1 MAASSRLSGQIFGRR
16 RLAHIHCK
24 LPQTVPKKQKSE
36 PPPLRKPLSRER
48 ILKAALALTDK
59 DGIESLSMRN
69 LAAALGVEAMSLYK
83 HVANKDAVLDGLV
96 ELILREMEIPPAGTP
111 WREAMRRRAWSV
123 RHTILRHPWASALME
138 SRLAPG
144 EARLSYAD
152 RVLSILKS
160 AGFSTQAQYRAF
172 QLLDSYVYGYV
183 LQEVNWPTKESDRKM
198 LVVRLKEFLHDGRY
212 PNLVSVIEQASW
224 LKVAPGEKPYD
235 ADFQFGLELI
245 LDGIER
251 LL

>member
-1 MAASSRLSGQIFGRR
+1 MALKKKTTQSS
-16 RLAHIHCK
+16 
-24 LPQTVPKKQKSE
+24 P
-36 PPPLRKPLSRER
+36 RKPLSRER
-48 ILKAALALTDK
+48 VLKAALALVDK

-69 LAAALGVEAMSLYK
+69 LAAKLSVEAMSLYK

-123 RHTILRHPWASALME
+123 RHTILRHPWASVLIE

-152 RVLSILKS
+152 TVLSILKN
-160 AGFSTQAQYRAF
+160 AGFATEVQYRAF
-172 QLLDSYVYGYV
+172 QMLDSYVYGYV

-198 LVVRLKEFLHDGRY
+198 MVVRLKEFLHDGRY
-212 PNLVSVIEQASW
+212 PNLMTVIEQARW
-224 LKVAPGEKPYD
+224 LKLAPGEKPYD
-235 ADFQFGLELI
+235 ADFEFGLQLI
-245 LDGIER
+245 LDGLER
-251 LL
+251 LLPR

>member
-1 MAASSRLSGQIFGRR
+1 M
-16 RLAHIHCK
+16 
-24 LPQTVPKKQKSE
+24 PKKQKSE
-36 PPPLRKPLSRER
+36 NSSLRKPLSRER
-48 ILKAALALTDK
+48 ILKAALALVDK
-59 DGIESLSMRN
+59 DSIESLSMRN
-69 LAAALGVEAMSLYK
+69 LAAQLNVEAMSLYK

-96 ELILREMEIPPAGTP
+96 ELILREMEIPATGTP

-123 RHTILRHPWASALME
+123 RHTILRHPWASALIE

-152 RVLSILKS
+152 RVLSILNS
-160 AGFSTQAQYRAF
+160 AGFSTTAQYRAF

-198 LVVRLKEFLHDGRY
+198 MVVRLKEFLHDGRY

-224 LKVAPGEKPYD
+224 LNVAPGEKPYD